1 MHYPS
6 HLVSQSPRLGR
17 TAAWHRLIMLALLA
31 VMALGAPGCKAK
43 KEARAAAAAKAEKVA
58 KARADLLAVINDQG
72 SMTTDEKER
81 IVDNIRA
88 MNLQDG
94 EIQNLISRAEDI
106 IAQERAAART
116 QENTPPAAT
125 GSTTDAQVQ
134 TALSDIARSSSES
147 DANFKIREALNMF
160 ASTETPVLIIISET
174 GGQKDYDEPTTI
186 QKYLHYLKD
195 TKNEPADIYNLE
207 YDANGKIKEV
217 ELKKNY

>member
-1 MHYPS
+1 MHYPHIS
-6 HLVSQSPRLGR
+6 HSFPLRLLFTWQR
-17 TAAWHRLIMLALLA
+17 FIMLALLA
-31 VMALGAPGCKAK
+31 TIAFGAPGCKAK

-72 SMTTDEKER
+72 SMTTDEKEE
-81 IVDNIRA
+81 IVDNIKA

-116 QENTPPAAT
+116 EAENALPAPT
-125 GSTTDAQVQ
+125 EGTTDTKVQ
-134 TALSDIARSSSES
+134 NAFSDIARSGSES
-147 DANFKIREALNMF
+147 DANFKIREALGMF
-160 ASTETPVLIIISET
+160 ASPQTPVLIIISET

-186 QKYLHYLKD
+186 QKYLNYLKD

>member
-1 MHYPS
+1 MHYPHPS
-6 HLVSQSPRLGR
+6 HSFPLRHLFTWQRF
-17 TAAWHRLIMLALLA
+17 IMLALLA
-31 VMALGAPGCKAK
+31 TIAFGAPSCKAK

-72 SMTTDEKER
+72 SMTTDEKEE
-81 IVDNIRA
+81 IVDNIKA

-106 IAQERAAART
+106 IAEERAAART
-116 QENTPPAAT
+116 EAENALPAPT
-125 GSTTDAQVQ
+125 EGTTDAKVQ
-134 TALSDIARSSSES
+134 NAFSDIARSGSES
-147 DANFKIREALNMF
+147 DANFKIREALGMF
-160 ASTETPVLIIISET
+160 ASPQTPVLIIISET

-186 QKYLHYLKD
+186 QKYLNYLKD